1 MIRIQIITLAVNFA
15 FLGYIAYL
23 IVKGRLREEYAIVWC
38 VSSIVLICFSLW
50 QRGLELVAEVAGVS
64 IPANLIFAA
73 CIFGM
78 LVYLLHLS
86 VVASRLHEQN
96 KNSNKEGTHK
106 WRDEA
111 ADEHPVHLIPDLMPP
126 FFITTVTKN
135 PYKNS

>member
-38 VSSIVLICFSLW
+38 ISSIVLICFSLW

-73 CIFGM
+73 CIFAM

-96 KNSNKEGTHK
+96 KKMAQEIALLKQKVEQLLQQS
-106 WRDEA
+106 
-111 ADEHPVHLIPDLMPP
+111 PDTP
-126 FFITTVTKN
+126 
-135 PYKNS
+135 